1 MSNAT
6 KNVLENYTLSLA
18 FSKFSL
24 LVMISIEFAPTWF
37 LMPHSPVI
45 ITRSLSNMIPIG
57 YLPRLTKNKA
67 SLKTNS
73 APVAAETARITWV

>member
-6 KNVLENYTLSLA
+6 KNVLENYSLSFA

-45 ITRSLSNMIPIG
+45 FTRSLSNMIPIG
-57 YLPRLTKNKA
+57 YLPHLTKNK
-67 SLKTNS
+67 L
-73 APVAAETARITWV
+73 P